1 MRTFSPSSA
10 FSLKTKLAVPILV
23 SLLGCVSALA
33 FALQANYHQT
43 EQIETARKAIALVK
57 VSQPWFNAVVL
68 ELNQR
73 VYPVKNFKSRLN
85 DTEKAFTQ
93 AIDRSPARFK
103 LKSPAAD
110 LQKRSAELIES
121 VKATS
126 KPDEVNALLTQQNAF
141 YRSIIDQSGLA
152 LPPNLEASYLLST
165 GTQGMPELMQ
175 DLRGTLIP
183 LGFALVGGTD
193 KQKALAAMAVLKN
206 SATRL
211 ETLFSRRATQDPT
224 HLNDLNASRQN
235 IAHIVTTLEPKIKE
249 MTDNL
254 ELGFEYVSDAAALLN
269 TAANEA
275 LFSLEKL
282 SAEDLGNTDKALY
295 AKQLDL
301 QHQRT
306 GLLIGAGLAIGL
318 ALGATVSILRSILTA
333 VRRIQQQ
340 ANLFAQG
347 DLTQEFQAQGGDEIS
362 EISRGLSHAQGK
374 MRQSLQAIRN
384 TVNSAAENSRQLVNI
399 SQTIEAVTQ
408 NQTGASAS
416 LSDTFEQLSDA
427 LGHVFEQLDTLKA
440 LAKDGEQ
447 KCSDGQSI
455 ADNVSQNSNL
465 LSQRAQAYQQ
475 VMHDLA
481 EEAKAIQAVTTVI
494 DELAE
499 RTNLLALNAS
509 IEAARAGEQGRGF
522 AVVADEV
529 RRLADQTSTATQTI
543 RERLEGLS
551 ANTGSALA
559 QLQQWLDIVSQSGQH
574 VEKVVSHIGEL
585 GQFASHT
592 SGSLAQIA
600 YMLEGPEKGSKAI
613 GLVIGQLNALI
624 QQGQTVA
631 GELLTNAGHIEKG
644 AQNATQAMQQF
655 QID

>member
-141 YRSIIDQSGLA
+141 YWSIIDQSGLA

>member
-33 FALQANYHQT
+33 FALQANYHQA

-93 AIDRSPARFK
+93 AIDRSPTGFK

-121 VKATS
+121 VKATG

-141 YRSIIDQSGLA
+141 YWSIIDQSGLA
-152 LPPNLEASYLLST
+152 LPPNLETSYLLST

-175 DLRGTLIP
+175 DLRGTLVP

-211 ETLFSRRATQDPT
+211 ETLFSRRATQDPV
-224 HLNDLNASRQN
+224 HVNELNASRQN
-235 IAHIVTTLEPKIKE
+235 IAHIVSTLEPKIKE

-282 SAEDLGNTDKALY
+282 SAEDLGNTDKSLY
-295 AKQLDL
+295 AKQQYL
-301 QHQRT
+301 QRQRT
-306 GLLIGAGLAIGL
+306 GLLIGAGLAICL

-347 DLTQEFQAQGGDEIS
+347 DLTQEFHALGGDEIS

-384 TVNSAAENSRQLVNI
+384 TVNSATENSRQLVNI

-416 LSDTFEQLSDA
+416 LSGTFEQLSDA
-427 LGHVFEQLDTLKA
+427 LGRVFEQLDTLKA
-440 LAKDGEQ
+440 LAQDGEQ
-447 KCSDGQSI
+447 KCSEGRSI
-455 ADNVSQNSNL
+455 ADNVSQNSSL
-465 LSQRAQAYQQ
+465 LGQRAQAYQR

-551 ANTGSALA
+551 ANTGSALT

-613 GLVIGQLNALI
+613 GVVISQLNALI
-624 QQGQTVA
+624 QQGKTVA